1 MAQNSQEKVIAF
13 DTLFTNNHIRML
25 KVLLTYVEPPRQSAL
40 AVYIKVLELQYTLS
54 FYKKHP
60 TAFCADFPH
69 EDFCNTSRLCD
80 ELLPLCSPSEQEKV
94 NRAKNMVQNFT
105 NMQEMMQMMQMMKE
119 IFPEGAGNGENMG
132 DILSGLSGMPGM
144 PDLSGFDFSGMDLS
158 QLF

>member
-25 KVLLTYVEPPRQSAL
+25 KILLTYVEPSRQSAL

-54 FYKKHP
+54 FYTRHP
-60 TAFCADFPH
+60 TALLSDFPH
-69 EDFCNTSRLCD
+69 EESCNTSK
-80 ELLPLCSPSEQEKV
+80 QEKV

-105 NMQEMMQMMQMMKE
+105 NMQEMMQMIQMMKE

-144 PDLSGFDFSGMDLS
+144 PDLSGFDFSGIDLS